1 MAASVEPYKDLN
13 HALKKMRVQILDGL
27 EYAQTEC
34 PQFETPE
41 QIFNWLKQ
49 RTVYKKDPKNRETF
63 QTLET
68 LLDPRYN
75 IHGISGAGDCDCFT
89 IAALTLLTANGFYNI
104 NSNNGSGIVLVGRNR
119 FIPVHIYAYTIVN
132 GKKEILDLTNQWFD
146 YERENYNYKQEIP
159 FKLNKLEE
167 KEMIL
172 ELADGFDQLLGRKS
186 NKQATK
192 QPTQKKVARQEKKQA
207 KRAPQTSALLPPPAD
222 DLTPVISPKVTDNYV
237 YLPESSMHVRED
249 YFDDLEPAEFQNTML
264 EEGVSPH
271 KIFELSAKRAER
283 KATRKA
289 TPTKKQA
296 AKQKKVET
304 KQSSKTARTEAKAA
318 GKTGKAE
325 AKANRPAKLTPEQ
338 KEKIFGAVKDTAG
351 AVIKK
356 YTGAGGETETETD
369 KTDSKAAAKTTN
381 ILGMELTTPQL
392 VGGGIG
398 LLVIGAI
405 AIKKLSKK
413 K

>member
-13 HALKKMRVQILDGL
+13 HALKKMRVQILDSL

-34 PQFETPE
+34 PQFQTPE

-75 IHGISGAGDCDCFT
+75 IHGIAGAGDCDCLT
-89 IAALTLLTANGFYNI
+89 IGLISLLTANGFYNL
-104 NSNNGSGIVLVGRNR
+104 NDVDSGIVLVSRNR
-119 FIPVHIYAYTIVN
+119 FIPVHIYSYTHYN
-132 GKKEILDLTNQWFD
+132 GNKEYLDLTNQWYN
-146 YERENYNYKQEIP
+146 YERDGYNFKQEIP

-192 QPTQKKVARQEKKQA
+192 QPTQKKVARQEKRQA

-304 KQSSKTARTEAKAA
+304 KQSSKTARTKAKAA
-318 GKTGKAE
+318 GKSGKAE
-325 AKANRPAKLTPEQ
+325 AKANRPARLSPEQ

-351 AVIKK
+351 AAIKK
-356 YTGAGGETETETD
+356 YTGTKTETETETD

-381 ILGMELTTPQL
+381 IFGMELTTPQL

-413 K
+413 N